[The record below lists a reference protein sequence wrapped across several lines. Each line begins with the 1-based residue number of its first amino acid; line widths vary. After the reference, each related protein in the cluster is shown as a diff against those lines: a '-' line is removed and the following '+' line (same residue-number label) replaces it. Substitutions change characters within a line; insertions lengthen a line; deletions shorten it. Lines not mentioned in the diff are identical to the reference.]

1 MNHDI
6 GGVVKF
12 VGLSEVHCLSKREC
26 QSIMLLEGLG
36 VSGDAHCGATVKHR
50 SRAAKDPMQ
59 PNLRQVHLIHSELHD
74 ELEEMGFRVAPG
86 DMGENIT
93 TRRVPLLE
101 LPVGTRLHLG
111 ERAVVEITGLRN
123 PCAQLDQFQPGLMR
137 AVLGRDTEGNPAP
150 KAGVMGIVVRS
161 GEVCPGSLISVSLPP
176 EPHKR
181 LQRV

>member
-123 PCAQLDQFQPGLMR
+123 PCAQLDQFQPGLMPS
-137 AVLGRDTEGNPAP
+137 PA
-150 KAGVMGIVVRS
+150 AGADGAEPAANQRHGWPIQSSMLTRYSKRIIVRRFVAS
-161 GEVCPGSLISVSLPP
+161 NIIYP
-176 EPHKR
+176 E
-181 LQRV
+181 